1 MVEATRNQRQITSGA
16 LNLEE
21 WLTAFS
27 SMRGGIDLERIKK
40 ACELSRQAEQKALA
54 TVGPWAEGRSS
65 YLTGLEM
72 ADILLPMNV
81 DEPSLVAAVIYR
93 AVRENQITLNHVRNQ
108 FGAEVASLVEGV
120 LKMAAISNIH
130 IRHDEVVL
138 GQTSDQI
145 DQAKKMLIA
154 LVDDVRVALIKLAE
168 RTCAIRAASKT
179 DREKQ
184 LRLAHEMSE
193 IYAPLAHRLGIGH
206 LRWELEDLS
215 FRYVDP
221 DAYKRIAALL
231 DEKRTAR
238 QAYIEEVLSLLKDKL
253 HLVGVEAE
261 LQGRAKHIS
270 SIWKK
275 MMRKGIK
282 FSEVYDVRA
291 IRILVPTSDDC
302 YRALGVVHNLWR
314 NIPNEFDDY
323 IANPK
328 GNGYK
333 SLHTAVIGPE
343 GKVLEVQ
350 IRTEEMHIEAEYG
363 VCSHWQYKTNADVDK
378 SARYE
383 RRLEL
388 LRQVIEWQS
397 EVKQLPASSKEVL
410 ANVSL
415 DRVYLFTPD
424 GHVIDM
430 PPESTPVD
438 FAYRVHTEIGHRCR
452 GAKINGRIVPLNHR
466 LQSGDRVEIVTGD
479 DSAPRREWLH
489 SHLGYVTTSRA
500 KSKIQGWFHRQAR
513 QKNIE
518 EGQRVLEAELK
529 HLGLDQYAH
538 QDLNSALGYT
548 SDDDLLFA
556 LGSGDLELS
565 DVVEEIARAASILK
579 LDSQMNLGFEAEG
592 KVPSLISGIGDRA
605 HSVAQ
610 CCQPI
615 PGDAIAGILEDDG
628 VVTVHMQDCVQV
640 LNADV
645 YGRLMR
651 LSWQDDIQES
661 FNVNLEVLGYDR
673 PGILFEIAGLF
684 VTEQINISMLHSESS
699 KETGRVEIQMSIE
712 VGSIKPLIR
721 VLELIQQIPNVASVR
736 RLAA

>member
-21 WLTAFS
+21 WLAAFS

-108 FGAEVASLVEGV
+108 FGAEIASLVEGV

-221 DAYKRIAALL
+221 DAYKRIAVLL

-605 HSVAQ
+605 HKVAQ

>member
-221 DAYKRIAALL
+221 DAYKRIAVLL

-253 HLVGVEAE
+253 HSVGVEAE

-592 KVPSLISGIGDRA
+592 KVPSLVSGIGDRA

>member
-27 SMRGGIDLERIKK
+27 SMRAGIDLERIKK

-221 DAYKRIAALL
+221 DAYKRIAVLL

>member
-1 MVEATRNQRQITSGA
+1 
-16 LNLEE
+16 
-21 WLTAFS
+21 
-27 SMRGGIDLERIKK
+27 
-40 ACELSRQAEQKALA
+40 
-54 TVGPWAEGRSS
+54 
-65 YLTGLEM
+65 
-72 ADILLPMNV
+72 
-81 DEPSLVAAVIYR
+81 
-93 AVRENQITLNHVRNQ
+93 
-108 FGAEVASLVEGV
+108 
-120 LKMAAISNIH
+120 
-130 IRHDEVVL
+130 
-138 GQTSDQI
+138 
-145 DQAKKMLIA
+145 MLIA

-479 DSAPRREWLH
+479 ESAPRREWLH

-699 KETGRVEIQMSIE
+699 KESGRVEIQMSIE

>member
-27 SMRGGIDLERIKK
+27 SMRAGIDLERIKK

-221 DAYKRIAALL
+221 DAYKRIAVLL

-518 EGQRVLEAELK
+518 EGHRVLEAELK

>member
-500 KSKIQGWFHRQAR
+500 KSKIQSWFHRQAR

-518 EGQRVLEAELK
+518 EGERVLEAELK

-699 KETGRVEIQMSIE
+699 KESGRVEIQMSIE

-736 RLAA
+736 RLEA

>member
-21 WLTAFS
+21 WLAAFS
-27 SMRGGIDLERIKK
+27 SMRAGIDLERIKK

-221 DAYKRIAALL
+221 DAYKRIAVLL

>member
-108 FGAEVASLVEGV
+108 FGAEVAGLVEGV

-215 FRYVDP
+215 FRYIDP

-518 EGQRVLEAELK
+518 EGERVLEAELK

-579 LDSQMNLGFEAEG
+579 LDSQLNLGFEAEG

-605 HSVAQ
+605 HRVAQ

>member
-27 SMRGGIDLERIKK
+27 SMRAGIDLERIKK

-221 DAYKRIAALL
+221 DAYKRIAVLL

-684 VTEQINISMLHSESS
+684 VTEQINISMLHSESF

>member
-27 SMRGGIDLERIKK
+27 SMRAGIDLERIKK

>member
-108 FGAEVASLVEGV
+108 FGAEVAGLVEGV

-215 FRYVDP
+215 FRYIDP

-363 VCSHWQYKTNADVDK
+363 VCSHWQYKNNADVDK

-479 DSAPRREWLH
+479 ESAPRREWLH

-500 KSKIQGWFHRQAR
+500 KSKIQSWFHRQAR

-518 EGQRVLEAELK
+518 EGERVLEAELK

-579 LDSQMNLGFEAEG
+579 LDSQLNLGFEAEG

-605 HSVAQ
+605 HRVAQ

-684 VTEQINISMLHSESS
+684 VAEQINISMLHSESS
-699 KETGRVEIQMSIE
+699 KESGRVEIQMSIE

-736 RLAA
+736 RLEA

>member
-27 SMRGGIDLERIKK
+27 SMRAGIDLERIKK

-168 RTCAIRAASKT
+168 RTCAIRAASKA

-221 DAYKRIAALL
+221 DAYKRIAVLL

>member
-1 MVEATRNQRQITSGA
+1 MVEATRNQRQITSGVM
-16 LNLEE
+16 NLED
-21 WLTAFS
+21 WLQSVLDA
-27 SMRGGIDLERIKK
+27 REGLDVNRLRA
-40 ACELSRQAEQKALA
+40 ACELASQAEQKALA
-54 TVGPWAEGRSS
+54 TVGPWSEGRSS

-72 ADILLPMNV
+72 ADILLPLKV
-81 DEPSLVAAVIYR
+81 DEASLVAAVIYR
-93 AVRENQITLNHVRNQ
+93 SVRENQITLNHVRNQ

-120 LKMAAISNIH
+120 LRMVAISNIH

-145 DQAKKMLIA
+145 DQAKKMLIS
-154 LVDDVRVALIKLAE
+154 LIDDVRVALIKLAE
-168 RTCAIRAASKT
+168 RTSAIRAASKT

-184 LRLAHEMSE
+184 VGLAQEVNE

-206 LRWELEDLS
+206 LRWELEDLA
-215 FRYVDP
+215 FRYTDP
-221 DAYKRIAALL
+221 DAYKRIAKLL
-231 DEKRTAR
+231 DEKRTTR
-238 QAYIEEVLSLLKDKL
+238 QAYIEEVLGLLESKL
-253 HLVGVEAE
+253 MLVGVEAE

-282 FSEVYDVRA
+282 FAEVYDVSA
-291 IRILVPTSDDC
+291 IRILVKSPDDC
-302 YRALGVVHNLWR
+302 YRALGVVHNIWR

-328 GNGYK
+328 SNGYK
-333 SLHTAVIGPE
+333 SLHTAVIGPQ
-343 GKVLEVQ
+343 GKILEVQ
-350 IRTEEMHIEAEYG
+350 IRTEQMHIEAEYG
-363 VCSHWQYKTNADVDK
+363 VCSHWQYKSNESVDR

-397 EVKQLPASSKEVL
+397 EVEQLPASSKEVL

-430 PPESTPVD
+430 PPGSTPVD
-438 FAYRVHTEIGHRCR
+438 FAYRVHTEIGHRCV
-452 GAKINGRIVPLNHR
+452 GAKINGRIAPLNHQ
-466 LQSGDRVEIVTGD
+466 LQSGDQVEIVTGD
-479 DSAPRREWLH
+479 DPTPRREWLH

-500 KSKIQGWFHRQAR
+500 KSKIQGWFLRQAR

-518 EGQRVLEAELK
+518 EGQRLLEVELRQ
-529 HLGLDQYAH
+529 LGLDQYGH
-538 QDLNSALGYT
+538 QELNQTLGYE
-548 SDDDLLFA
+548 SDEDLLFA

-565 DVVEEIARAASILK
+565 HVVEAIARAASILK
-579 LDSQMNLGFEAEG
+579 LDSQMNLGFESERRKPG
-592 KVPSLISGIGDRA
+592 LISGIGDRA
-605 HSVAQ
+605 HAIAP

-615 PGDAIAGILEDDG
+615 PGDAIAGILEDSG
-628 VVTVHMQDCVQV
+628 VVSVHMQECVEV

-651 LSWQDDIQES
+651 LSWQDDIQE
-661 FNVNLEVLGYDR
+661 FFKVNLEVMGYDR
-673 PGILFEIAGLF
+673 PGILHEIAGLF
-684 VTEQINISMLHSESS
+684 VTEQINISTLHSESS
-699 KETGRVEIQMSIE
+699 RETGHVEIQMSIE
-712 VGSIKPLIR
+712 VTSITPLIR
-721 VLELIQQIPNVASVR
+721 VLEMIQQIPNVASVR
-736 RLAA
+736 RLAG

>member
-1 MVEATRNQRQITSGA
+1 
-16 LNLEE
+16 
-21 WLTAFS
+21 
-27 SMRGGIDLERIKK
+27 
-40 ACELSRQAEQKALA
+40 
-54 TVGPWAEGRSS
+54 
-65 YLTGLEM
+65 
-72 ADILLPMNV
+72 
-81 DEPSLVAAVIYR
+81 
-93 AVRENQITLNHVRNQ
+93 VRNQ

-221 DAYKRIAALL
+221 DAYKRIAVLL

>member
-108 FGAEVASLVEGV
+108 FGAEVAGLVEGV

-363 VCSHWQYKTNADVDK
+363 VCSHWQYKNNADVDK

>member
-27 SMRGGIDLERIKK
+27 SMRAGIDLERIKK

-221 DAYKRIAALL
+221 DAYKRIAVLL

-452 GAKINGRIVPLNHR
+452 GAKINGRIVSLNHR

>member
-1 MVEATRNQRQITSGA
+1 
-16 LNLEE
+16 
-21 WLTAFS
+21 
-27 SMRGGIDLERIKK
+27 
-40 ACELSRQAEQKALA
+40 
-54 TVGPWAEGRSS
+54 
-65 YLTGLEM
+65 
-72 ADILLPMNV
+72 
-81 DEPSLVAAVIYR
+81 
-93 AVRENQITLNHVRNQ
+93 
-108 FGAEVASLVEGV
+108 
-120 LKMAAISNIH
+120 
-130 IRHDEVVL
+130 
-138 GQTSDQI
+138 
-145 DQAKKMLIA
+145 MLIA

-253 HLVGVEAE
+253 QLVGVEAE

-466 LQSGDRVEIVTGD
+466 LQSGDRVEIVTGNE
-479 DSAPRREWLH
+479 SAPRREWLH

-538 QDLNSALGYT
+538 QDLNSAFGYT

-615 PGDAIAGILEDDG
+615 PGDAIAGILEDEG

>member
-168 RTCAIRAASKT
+168 RTCAIRAASKA

-221 DAYKRIAALL
+221 DAYKRIAVLL

-397 EVKQLPASSKEVL
+397 EVKQLPASSKEGL

>member
-27 SMRGGIDLERIKK
+27 SMRAGIDLERIKK

-168 RTCAIRAASKT
+168 RTCAIRAASKS

-221 DAYKRIAALL
+221 DAYKRIAVLL

-579 LDSQMNLGFEAEG
+579 LDSQLNLGFEAEG

-605 HSVAQ
+605 HRVAQ

>member
-27 SMRGGIDLERIKK
+27 SMRAGIDLERIKK

-221 DAYKRIAALL
+221 DAYKRIAVLL

-605 HSVAQ
+605 HKVAQ

>member
-1 MVEATRNQRQITSGA
+1 MVEATRNQREITSGA

-21 WLTAFS
+21 WLAAFS

-221 DAYKRIAALL
+221 DAYKRIAVLL

-518 EGQRVLEAELK
+518 EGHRVLEAELK

>member
-108 FGAEVASLVEGV
+108 FGAEVAGLVEGV

-479 DSAPRREWLH
+479 ESAPRREWLH

-500 KSKIQGWFHRQAR
+500 KSKIQSWFHRQAR

-518 EGQRVLEAELK
+518 EGERVLEAELK

-579 LDSQMNLGFEAEG
+579 LDSQLNLGFEAEG

-605 HSVAQ
+605 HRVAQ

-699 KETGRVEIQMSIE
+699 KESGRVEIQMSIE

-736 RLAA
+736 RLEA

>member
-108 FGAEVASLVEGV
+108 FGAEVAGLVEGV

-215 FRYVDP
+215 FRYIDP

-363 VCSHWQYKTNADVDK
+363 VCSHWQYKNNADVDK

-479 DSAPRREWLH
+479 ESAPRREWLH

-500 KSKIQGWFHRQAR
+500 KSKIQSWFHRQAR

-518 EGQRVLEAELK
+518 EGERVLEAELK

-579 LDSQMNLGFEAEG
+579 LDSQLNLGFEAEG

-605 HSVAQ
+605 HRVAQ

-699 KETGRVEIQMSIE
+699 KESGRVEIQMSIE

-736 RLAA
+736 RLEA

>member
-108 FGAEVASLVEGV
+108 FGAEVAGLVEGV

-579 LDSQMNLGFEAEG
+579 LDSQLNLGFEAEG

-605 HSVAQ
+605 HRVAQ

-699 KETGRVEIQMSIE
+699 KESGRVEIQMSIE

-736 RLAA
+736 RLEA

>member
-27 SMRGGIDLERIKK
+27 SMRAGIDLERIKK

-138 GQTSDQI
+138 GQTSDQV

-221 DAYKRIAALL
+221 DAYKRIAVLL

>member
-27 SMRGGIDLERIKK
+27 SMRAGIDLERIKK

-221 DAYKRIAALL
+221 DAYKRIAVLL

-253 HLVGVEAE
+253 HLVGVDAE

-605 HSVAQ
+605 HKVAQ

>member
-221 DAYKRIAALL
+221 DAYKRIAVLL

>member
-108 FGAEVASLVEGV
+108 FGAEVAGLVEGV

-221 DAYKRIAALL
+221 DAYKRIAVLL

-363 VCSHWQYKTNADVDK
+363 VCSHWQYKNNADVDK

>member
-1 MVEATRNQRQITSGA
+1 MVEATRHQRQIASGT

-27 SMRGGIDLERIKK
+27 SMRGGIDLERIRK

-72 ADILLPMNV
+72 VDILLPMNA

-93 AVRENQITLNHVRNQ
+93 AVRENQITLNHVKNQ
-108 FGAEVASLVEGV
+108 FGAEVAGLVEGV

-253 HLVGVEAE
+253 QLVGVEAE
-261 LQGRAKHIS
+261 LEGRAKHIS

-282 FSEVYDVRA
+282 FSKVYDVRA

-466 LQSGDRVEIVTGD
+466 LQSGDRVEIVTGNE
-479 DSAPRREWLH
+479 SAPRREWLH

-538 QDLNSALGYT
+538 QDLNSAFGYT

-615 PGDAIAGILEDDG
+615 PGDAIAGILEDEG

>member
-1 MVEATRNQRQITSGA
+1 MSTEDSAEFLDYVDSVKRKEEEKEAWERGMKLKQ
-16 LNLEE
+16 E
-21 WLTAFS
+21 W
-27 SMRGGIDLERIKK
+27 
-40 ACELSRQAEQKALA
+40 
-54 TVGPWAEGRSS
+54 
-65 YLTGLEM
+65 
-72 ADILLPMNV
+72 
-81 DEPSLVAAVIYR
+81 
-93 AVRENQITLNHVRNQ
+93 RETTYA
-108 FGAEVASLVEGV
+108 G
-120 LKMAAISNIH
+120 
-130 IRHDEVVL
+130 
-138 GQTSDQI
+138 
-145 DQAKKMLIA
+145 MLIA

-363 VCSHWQYKTNADVDK
+363 VCSHWQ
-378 SARYE
+378 
-383 RRLEL
+383 
-388 LRQVIEWQS
+388 
-397 EVKQLPASSKEVL
+397 
-410 ANVSL
+410 
-415 DRVYLFTPD
+415 
-424 GHVIDM
+424 
-430 PPESTPVD
+430 
-438 FAYRVHTEIGHRCR
+438 
-452 GAKINGRIVPLNHR
+452 
-466 LQSGDRVEIVTGD
+466 
-479 DSAPRREWLH
+479 
-489 SHLGYVTTSRA
+489 
-500 KSKIQGWFHRQAR
+500 
-513 QKNIE
+513 
-518 EGQRVLEAELK
+518 
-529 HLGLDQYAH
+529 
-538 QDLNSALGYT
+538 
-548 SDDDLLFA
+548 
-556 LGSGDLELS
+556 
-565 DVVEEIARAASILK
+565 
-579 LDSQMNLGFEAEG
+579 
-592 KVPSLISGIGDRA
+592 
-605 HSVAQ
+605 
-610 CCQPI
+610 
-615 PGDAIAGILEDDG
+615 
-628 VVTVHMQDCVQV
+628 
-640 LNADV
+640 
-645 YGRLMR
+645 
-651 LSWQDDIQES
+651 
-661 FNVNLEVLGYDR
+661 
-673 PGILFEIAGLF
+673 
-684 VTEQINISMLHSESS
+684 
-699 KETGRVEIQMSIE
+699 
-712 VGSIKPLIR
+712 
-721 VLELIQQIPNVASVR
+721 
-736 RLAA
+736 

>member
-1 MVEATRNQRQITSGA
+1 
-16 LNLEE
+16 
-21 WLTAFS
+21 
-27 SMRGGIDLERIKK
+27 
-40 ACELSRQAEQKALA
+40 
-54 TVGPWAEGRSS
+54 
-65 YLTGLEM
+65 
-72 ADILLPMNV
+72 
-81 DEPSLVAAVIYR
+81 
-93 AVRENQITLNHVRNQ
+93 
-108 FGAEVASLVEGV
+108 
-120 LKMAAISNIH
+120 
-130 IRHDEVVL
+130 
-138 GQTSDQI
+138 
-145 DQAKKMLIA
+145 
-154 LVDDVRVALIKLAE
+154 
-168 RTCAIRAASKT
+168 
-179 DREKQ
+179 
-184 LRLAHEMSE
+184 
-193 IYAPLAHRLGIGH
+193 
-206 LRWELEDLS
+206 
-215 FRYVDP
+215 
-221 DAYKRIAALL
+221 
-231 DEKRTAR
+231 
-238 QAYIEEVLSLLKDKL
+238 
-253 HLVGVEAE
+253 
-261 LQGRAKHIS
+261 
-270 SIWKK
+270 
-275 MMRKGIK
+275 
-282 FSEVYDVRA
+282 
-291 IRILVPTSDDC
+291 
-302 YRALGVVHNLWR
+302 
-314 NIPNEFDDY
+314 
-323 IANPK
+323 
-328 GNGYK
+328 
-333 SLHTAVIGPE
+333 
-343 GKVLEVQ
+343 
-350 IRTEEMHIEAEYG
+350 
-363 VCSHWQYKTNADVDK
+363 
-378 SARYE
+378 
-383 RRLEL
+383 
-388 LRQVIEWQS
+388 
-397 EVKQLPASSKEVL
+397 
-410 ANVSL
+410 
-415 DRVYLFTPD
+415 
-424 GHVIDM
+424 
-430 PPESTPVD
+430 
-438 FAYRVHTEIGHRCR
+438 
-452 GAKINGRIVPLNHR
+452 LNHR

>member
-108 FGAEVASLVEGV
+108 FGAEVAGLVEGV

-215 FRYVDP
+215 FRYIDP

>member
-108 FGAEVASLVEGV
+108 FGAEVAGLVEGV

-168 RTCAIRAASKT
+168 RTCAIRAASKA

>member
-21 WLTAFS
+21 WLAAFS

-72 ADILLPMNV
+72 ADILLPMNA

-108 FGAEVASLVEGV
+108 FGAEVAGLVEGV

-215 FRYVDP
+215 FRYIDP

-363 VCSHWQYKTNADVDK
+363 VCSHWQYKNNADVDK

-479 DSAPRREWLH
+479 ESAPRREWLH

-500 KSKIQGWFHRQAR
+500 KSKIQSWFHRQAR

-518 EGQRVLEAELK
+518 EGERVLEAELK

-579 LDSQMNLGFEAEG
+579 LDSQLNLGFEAEG

-605 HSVAQ
+605 HRVAQ

-684 VTEQINISMLHSESS
+684 VAEQINISMLHSESS
-699 KETGRVEIQMSIE
+699 KESGRVEIQMSIE

-736 RLAA
+736 RLEA

>member
-168 RTCAIRAASKT
+168 RTCAIRAASKA

-221 DAYKRIAALL
+221 DAYKRIAVLL

>member
-1 MVEATRNQRQITSGA
+1 MVEATRNQRQITSGV
-16 LNLEE
+16 LNLDE
-21 WLTAFS
+21 WLTAFTKR
-27 SMRGGIDLERIKK
+27 RGGIDLERIKK
-40 ACELSRQAEQKALA
+40 ACELSSQAEQKALE

-108 FGAEVASLVEGV
+108 FGTEVAGLVEGV

-168 RTCAIRAASKT
+168 RTCAIRAASKA
-179 DREKQ
+179 DRDKQ
-184 LRLAHEMSE
+184 LQLAHEMSE

-215 FRYVDP
+215 FRYTDP
-221 DAYKRIAALL
+221 DAYKRIASLL

-238 QAYIEEVLSLLKDKL
+238 QAYIESVLNLLTDKL
-253 HLVGVEAE
+253 RLVGVEAE

-291 IRILVPTSDDC
+291 IRILVPSPDDC

-363 VCSHWQYKTNADVDK
+363 VCSHWQYKTNANVDK

-388 LRQVIEWQS
+388 LRQVIEWQT
-397 EVKQLPASSKEVL
+397 EVEQLPSSSKEVL

-466 LQSGDRVEIVTGD
+466 LQSGDQVEIVTGD
-479 DSAPRREWLH
+479 ESSPRREWLH

-500 KSKIQGWFHRQAR
+500 KSKIQAWFHRQAR
-513 QKNIE
+513 QKNID

-538 QDLNSALGYT
+538 QDLNAALGYG

-579 LDSQMNLGFEAEG
+579 LDSQMNLGFESEG
-592 KVPSLISGIGDRA
+592 KVPGLISGIGDRA
-605 HSVAQ
+605 HSIAH

-628 VVTVHMQDCVQV
+628 VVSVHMQDCVQV
-640 LNADV
+640 LNADA

-651 LSWQDDIQES
+651 LSWQDDIAEA

-684 VTEQINISMLHSESS
+684 VSEKINISMLHSETSR
-699 KETGRVEIQMSIE
+699 ETGRVEIQMTIE